1 MLHGTAVSEGIGLG
15 RVMLLEE
22 CSLVYREERTNG
34 AQAERERF
42 RQAAEAYRRK
52 TQAQMEHLKRSAGEE
67 DAQILEAHMAMS
79 GDPSLLRRVGERI
92 DQGKSA
98 EAALQEVCRGYI
110 EVFSASSDEL
120 TRRRAE
126 DVRELCR
133 AIQRE
138 LLGVEEADV
147 RHAPKGTVLVAREL
161 SAAVMAGIDNENIA
175 GIVTEGG
182 GMTSHSSILARAM
195 GVPAVCG
202 VKGAVSRL
210 ADGAFVIVDGTRG
223 DVIFTPKP
231 EEIEAYQKR
240 QDAFLEKR
248 RRVQYFLHKKTQAKS
263 GEEFK
268 LLCNISM
275 PSGAARA
282 LEAGGEGVGLF
293 RTEYLF
299 MNRQHPPCEEEQYQA
314 YAQTLR
320 DLKGRPLTIRTL
332 DVGGDKEA
340 ACLEL
345 AQEANPFL
353 GLRGIRWCLKNREV
367 FLTQLRA
374 LLRAGVLGDLRVM
387 LPMVSTLEELREAR
401 VLLDQARSQLK
412 AQGLPCVGNLPVGIM
427 IETPAAVLTAAA
439 LAREADF
446 FSIGTN
452 DLVGYVMACDRGSPQ
467 VSGLYSPMQ
476 PAVLH
481 ALREV
486 IRLGRER
493 NIPVSLCGEAA
504 ADPRLTPLLI
514 SFGLSG
520 FSVAAAS
527 VLAVRAAVAR
537 WTKGAADQ
545 VAEAA
550 LAMGTEAEV
559 QAYLRQVAVEA

>member
-22 CSLVYREERTNG
+22 SRLVYREERANG
-34 AQAERERF
+34 APAERERF
-42 RQAAEAYRRK
+42 RQAAEAYRQR
-52 TQAQMEHLKRSAGEE
+52 TRAHMERLRHSAGEE
-67 DAQILEAHMAMS
+67 DAQILEAHLEMS
-79 GDPSLLRRVGERI
+79 GDPSLLEQVGELI

-98 EAALQEVCRGYI
+98 EAALQEVCGGYI
-110 EVFSASSDEL
+110 QVFSASGDEL

-126 DVRELCR
+126 DVQDLCR

-147 RHAPKGTVLVAREL
+147 RQAPKGTVLVAKEL
-161 SAAVMAGIDNENIA
+161 SAAVMAGIDSDNIA

-182 GMTSHSSILARAM
+182 GMTSHSSILARAL

-202 VKGAVSRL
+202 VEGAASRL
-210 ADGAFVIVDGTRG
+210 ASQAFVIVDGTRG

-231 EEIEAYQKR
+231 EEIEAYQRR

-248 RRVQYFLHKKTQAKS
+248 RRVRYFLHKKTLAKS

-275 PSGAARA
+275 PSGASRA

-299 MNRQHPPCEEEQYQA
+299 MNRPHPPCEEEQYRA

-345 AQEANPFL
+345 PREENPFL
-353 GLRGIRWCLKNREV
+353 GLRGIRWCLKHRDV
-367 FLTQLRA
+367 FLVQLRA

-401 VLLDQARSQLK
+401 ALLDQARAQLK
-412 AQGLPCVGNLPVGIM
+412 AEGLPCVGGLPVGIM
-427 IETPAAVLTAAA
+427 IETPAAVLSAAA

-486 IRLGRER
+486 VRLGRER
-493 NIPVSLCGEAA
+493 GIPVGLCGEAA
-504 ADPRLTPLLI
+504 ADLRLTPLLI
-514 SFGLSG
+514 SFGLTG
-520 FSVAAAS
+520 FSVSAAS

-537 WTKGAADQ
+537 WTKAEADQ
-545 VAEAA
+545 VARAA
-550 LAMGTEAEV
+550 LALGTEAEV
-559 QAYLRQVAVEA
+559 RAYLGQAAGEA